1 MTTGGST
8 MQAAMTFR
16 RIGTCA
22 ALVALLVAAQAC
34 GGGGG
39 GAGGGAIAPEGLQC
53 NSSNPVADEVGLVCG
68 GEASPTTEIVRVTL
82 GGPTSSNAIE
92 GFSFDVVFD
101 PNKVRYVAG
110 SAVQGA
116 LLTQGG
122 VTPLLAVSL
131 APGDPG
137 RLVVG
142 LHRGA
147 QHAGVAGTSA
157 LNTAVSFTFEALG
170 TNPMSPTPLRFENA
184 EAVSAS
190 GSRIDAI
197 SFGGPLTLSRP

>member
-1 MTTGGST
+1 MKS
-8 MQAAMTFR
+8 R

-22 ALVALLVAAQAC
+22 ALAALLVAAQAC

-39 GAGGGAIAPEGLQC
+39 GAGGGSIAPEGLEC
-53 NSSNPVADEVGLVCG
+53 TSSNPVADQVGLVCG
-68 GEASPTTEIVRVTL
+68 GEASPTTEVVRVTL
-82 GGPTSSNAIE
+82 GGPTSTSAIE
-92 GFSFDVVFD
+92 GLSFDVVFD
-101 PNKVRYVAG
+101 PNKVRFVSG
-110 SAVQGA
+110 SAVQGT
-116 LLTQGG
+116 LLGQGG
-122 VTPLLAVSL
+122 VTPLLAVTL

-157 LNTAVSFTFEALG
+157 LNTVVSFSFEALG
-170 TNPMSPTPLRFENA
+170 TNPIGPTPLRFENA
-184 EAVSAS
+184 EAVSTS

-197 SFGGPLTLSRP
+197 SFGGPLSLSRQ